1 MTKGIA
7 SQNQNSQAFAS
18 LSVRP
23 VDHLQIYGSFYL
35 DEFALKRLKPSN
47 KENNPISY
55 LVGFHW
61 GGWPVKG
68 LSLKGEFMRSYIACY
83 THSIDALTWA
93 SNSYNLGHY
102 MGDNAQSIYAELA
115 YRPARGLLVKMS
127 YTNDTKYNSYA
138 YLRIYRGTDG
148 VIRDGG
154 IAETISQKPFD
165 KVIFRNDVL
174 RWDGVYEVHP
184 NMYMTLTLEY
194 NHTRGFD
201 NTKTD
206 VIKSEDIGNAQYY
219 LDKYMPLYQQGKNF
233 TVSAAFSFGF

>member
-1 MTKGIA
+1 
-7 SQNQNSQAFAS
+7 
-18 LSVRP
+18 
-23 VDHLQIYGSFYL
+23 
-35 DEFALKRLKPSN
+35 
-47 KENNPISY
+47 
-55 LVGFHW
+55 
-61 GGWPVKG
+61 
-68 LSLKGEFMRSYIACY
+68 MRSYIACY

-194 NHTRGFD
+194 NHARGFD

-219 LDKYMPLYQQGKNF
+219 LDKYTNKDHNLSILQI
-233 TVSAAFSFGF
+233 SFFYPNIS